1 MTVTALQWLHGK
13 PVASGAIKLTAEDFI
28 VRENLGFLPE
38 GEGEHLMVYVRKKGC
53 NTQFVAEQLARFV
66 GISPR
71 SVSYAGLKDR
81 QAVTEQW
88 FCLHLPGKED
98 PDINQF
104 SLAGCEILLA
114 KRQKRKLRIGS
125 LKGNDFEIT
134 LRQISDQRA
143 VETRLQQIKILG
155 VANYFGEQ
163 RFGRA
168 GNNLVQAERWA
179 KGEIEVKQR
188 NKRSFYLS
196 AVRSVIF
203 NFIVS
208 ERILNNKIHQII
220 DGDVMQLTG
229 SGSWFVAKR
238 EELPQLQERLQAGAI
253 QITAPLYGEKELGTQ
268 SVAKLFE
275 QQCLTHFSVLLPLL
289 QAERTNLIRRAIIV
303 VPQNMHWEW
312 LEKQTLK
319 LSFSLPKGSF
329 ATSVIRELIN
339 QSTKNIIDIDE

>member
-98 PDINQF
+98 PDFSQF
-104 SLAGCEILLA
+104 LLAGCEILLA

-125 LKGNDFEIT
+125 LKGNDFELT
-134 LRQISDQRA
+134 VRQISDQQA
-143 VETRLQQIKILG
+143 VETRLQQIRTLG

-179 KGEIEVKQR
+179 KGEIVVKQR

-196 AVRSVIF
+196 AARSVIF

-208 ERILNNKIHQII
+208 ERLLNNKIGQIM

-229 SGSWFVAKR
+229 SGSWFVANS
-238 EELPQLQERLQAGAI
+238 EELPQLQARLLAGEI

-268 SVAKLFE
+268 SAAKLFE

-289 QAERTNLIRRAIIV
+289 QTERTNLVRRAIIV
-303 VPQNMHWEW
+303 VPQNMQWKW

-329 ATSVIRELIN
+329 ATNVIRELIN
-339 QSTKNIIDIDE
+339 QSTENIVDIDE